1 MSLRGRCSSAR
12 SNSQIRKGLLRRKE
26 QERFPER
33 HSHLMPNQPLFA
45 GLVIDEAGSPAES
58 AFIGSE
64 PCYVVNDGGFRRH
77 IPAGQVDRA
86 VLAQM
91 AEMMKGSEDILSE
104 QTAKM
109 LGQEDP
115 FSKALIE
122 QQLKNI
128 DQQFDALMQSG
139 IPEDMR
145 AYLGMMGFKVVIN
158 YHGEIVRVEQPGAAS
173 DEDGE

>member
-1 MSLRGRCSSAR
+1 
-12 SNSQIRKGLLRRKE
+12 
-26 QERFPER
+26 
-33 HSHLMPNQPLFA
+33 MPQPLFA
-45 GLVIDEAGSPAES
+45 GLIVDEDGNPVQTAS
-58 AFIGSE
+58 IGSE
-64 PCYVVNDGGFRRH
+64 PAYVIDDAGFKRH
-77 IPAGQVDRA
+77 IPAEQVDRA
-86 VLAQM
+86 VLNQM

-115 FSKALIE
+115 FSKAIIE

-128 DQQFDALMQSG
+128 DKQFDTLMQTG

-158 YHGEIVRVEQPGAAS
+158 YHGELVRVEQPGSAGG
-173 DEDGE
+173 DE